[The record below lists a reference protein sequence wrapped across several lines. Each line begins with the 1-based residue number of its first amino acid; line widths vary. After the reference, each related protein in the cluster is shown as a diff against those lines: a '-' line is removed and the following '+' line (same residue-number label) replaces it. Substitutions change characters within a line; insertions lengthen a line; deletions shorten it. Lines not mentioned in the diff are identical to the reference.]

1 MDSNKD
7 YSITQI
13 SSDEVIR
20 RLQGCSPLQA
30 SKVLL
35 EVELHDQRDTLE
47 VLHQIELEMR
57 NSQSGIGESLIQ
69 PIILSVCDGFVSHP
83 KLNLSKNGL
92 TASRLA
98 NEIQHFSYNAKS
110 CMSDDVRIE
119 KVRLDEHSSKQVDD
133 KGEYN
138 RHELEDRRKLYT
150 YRDAQMGE
158 NRKIYSE
165 LEINEQGQRRTLYKQ
180 SDQHNQAKRERGS
193 NFTQSSIDVDHQVP
207 LKKIFD
213 EYGVSK
219 GITLDDLKEAANQDG
234 NLKNISAQ
242 LNRSKGD
249 KSWTQYSD
257 DVTTKR
263 RALEEKKI
271 QAGYL
276 SQIEEAELRSLPSE
290 QTLKNAL
297 AAETAATT
305 AIESDLNK
313 SVVKNFTKDN
323 QLAKELGSEA
333 YGQAKDELKQKGIGE
348 LIILIVKPIF
358 FELSDSLKN
367 GVTNG
372 FDTLSKIDAIGLRF
386 KRAYNYI
393 LDNIKHIGMDVIKDA
408 IKNFIKYFINAIV
421 NLFVGIL
428 KKALKI
434 ISEGFSAIVQSIK
447 ILMSDSSPSQK
458 AEAISKLLA
467 TTIVTYISFAFEET
481 IAPYVEMI
489 PVIGEYLKDA
499 TGIMVSGIG
508 STMVVWLID
517 QADVFSNK
525 AELRTKRIKEIFE
538 LRIQQIKENTDA
550 FEHAAIE
557 KLANDKLQFRQL
569 SEKLVAAIAGNR
581 DVNKEVSDIAE
592 FMQVDLKIKSNNDF
606 LALLEE
612 SKTLEIA

>member
-1 MDSNKD
+1 MDNNKD
-7 YSITQI
+7 YDILKI
-13 SSDEVIR
+13 SSDEIIH

-35 EVELHDQRDTLE
+35 DVELHDQRDSLK
-47 VLHQIELEMR
+47 VLQQIELEMR
-57 NSQSGIGESLIQ
+57 NSQSGIGDSLIQ

-98 NEIQHFSYNAKS
+98 NEIQHFNYNANS
-110 CMSDDVRIE
+110 SMSDDVRIG
-119 KVRLDEHSSKQVDD
+119 KVRLDEHSLKQVDD

-138 RHELEDRRKLYT
+138 RHELEDRSKLYA

-158 NRKIYSE
+158 NRKIFSD
-165 LEINEQGQRRTLYKQ
+165 LEANEQGQRRTLYKQ
-180 SDQHNQAKRERGS
+180 GDQHNQAKKERGRS
-193 NFTQSSIDVDHQVP
+193 FTQSSIDVDHQKP

-219 GITLDDLKEAANQDG
+219 GVTLDDLKEAANQDD

-257 DVTTKR
+257 EVNAKKK
-263 RALEEKKI
+263 ALKEKKK

-276 SQIEEAELRSLPSE
+276 SQTEEAELRSLPSE

-297 AAETAATT
+297 AAEKTATT
-305 AIESDLNK
+305 SIESNLNK
-313 SVVKNFTKDN
+313 SVVKNFTKDS
-323 QLAKELGSEA
+323 QLVKELGSEA
-333 YGQAKDELKQKGIGE
+333 YGQVKDELKQKSIGE
-348 LIILIVKPIF
+348 LIILIIKPIF
-358 FELSDSLKN
+358 FELTDSLKN

-372 FDTLSKIDAIGLRF
+372 FDTSSKLDAISLRF

-393 LDNIKHIGMDVIKDA
+393 IENIKHIGLDVIKDA

-421 NLFVGIL
+421 NMFVGIL
-428 KKALKI
+428 KKGLKI

-447 ILMSDSSPSQK
+447 ILMSDSNPAQK
-458 AEAISKLLA
+458 AEAITKLLA

-508 STMVVWLID
+508 STIVVWLID
-517 QADVFSNK
+517 QADIFSNK

-550 FEHAAIE
+550 FEHTAIE

-569 SEKLVAAIAGNR
+569 GEKLIGAIEGNR
-581 DVNKEVSDIAE
+581 DVNKEISGIAE
-592 FMQVDLKIKSNNDF
+592 FMHIDLKIKSNDDF
-606 LALLEE
+606 LALLGTN
-612 SKTLEIA
+612 KTLEIA